1 MLNSP
6 SNAVSLKLDTSY
18 VHDARLGPNRL
29 TEDDL
34 RGIAPRLRSVLEDIA
49 RERQAGQH
57 RFRDLPHH
65 RPQVDEIKQLAAEL
79 RDDTEN
85 LLVLGIGGSA
95 LGNIALQ
102 TALNP
107 LTYNLL
113 HSSARRGPRLFVL
126 DNIDPVYFEAVMRLV
141 EDDWGRSIVNVISKS
156 GETGETSAQF
166 LIVRDRMIKA
176 LGEEKAVQ
184 RIIVTTDPAKGTMRK
199 LIDDERSRLGVPNTY
214 RSLIVPDGVG
224 GRFSVLSPVGL
235 FSAAMCGIDIDALLD
250 GAAAMDVAVSDSD
263 PMTNPAARLAMIHY
277 LYMERGKPLHVMM
290 PYSQQLKDMADW
302 YRQLWA
308 ESLGKIRPSDKQNV
322 GPTPIKALGATDQ
335 HSQVQLYREGP
346 NDKVFTF
353 LEVEEFEVDSVIPQA
368 FEGVEAMGYLGRS
381 TEGTL
386 GGLLAAEKRATEL
399 AMLVSKRPSLTIQ
412 FPQVNARTVGE
423 FIYLYESV
431 VPIMGKLL
439 GIDPYDQPAVE
450 LGKKLTFHFMG
461 RVGFEKMPPE
471 ME

>member
-1 MLNSP
+1 MS
-6 SNAVSLKLDTSY
+6 ATIKLKLNTTY
-18 VHDARLGPNRL
+18 VHDHRLGDHKL
-29 TEDDL
+29 TEADL
-34 RGIAPRLRSVLEDIA
+34 RGIEPQVRTILQQIA
-49 RERQAGQH
+49 EERQAGLH
-57 RFRDLPHH
+57 RFRAMPHE
-65 RPQVDEIKQLAAEL
+65 RPQVNEIHRLASEL
-79 RDDTEN
+79 RPDTEN

-107 LTYNLL
+107 ITYNLM
-113 HSSARRGPRLFVL
+113 HRAGRNGPRLFVL
-126 DNIDPVYFEAVMRLV
+126 DNIDPVWFEAVMRLV
-141 EDDWGRSIVNVISKS
+141 QEDWAHTVVNVISKS
-156 GETGETSAQF
+156 GETAETSAQF

-176 LGEEKAVQ
+176 LGEDEATR
-184 RIIVTTDPAKGTMRK
+184 RIIVTTDPAKGTMRG
-199 LIDDERSRLGVPNTY
+199 LIDQERERLAQADAY

-224 GRFSVLSPVGL
+224 GRFSVLTPVGL

-250 GAAAMDVAVSDSD
+250 GAAAMDAAVSDTD
-263 PMTNPAARLAMIHY
+263 PMSNPAARIAMIHY
-277 LYMERGKPLHVMM
+277 LYMQRGKSLHAMM

-308 ESLGKIRPSDKQNV
+308 ESLGKIRPSDGQNV

-353 LEVEEFEVDSVIPQA
+353 LDVEEFDVDSVVPHA
-368 FEGVEAMGYLGRS
+368 FEGVEAMAYLGRS
-381 TEGTL
+381 PDGTL

-399 AMLVSKRPSLTIQ
+399 AMVVSQRPSLTIR
-412 FPQVNARTVGE
+412 FPQVNAWTVGE

-431 VPIMGKLL
+431 VPIMGKLMA
-439 GIDPYDQPAVE
+439 IDPYDQPAVE

-461 RVGFEKMPPE
+461 RVGHEKAPIDV
-471 ME
+471 